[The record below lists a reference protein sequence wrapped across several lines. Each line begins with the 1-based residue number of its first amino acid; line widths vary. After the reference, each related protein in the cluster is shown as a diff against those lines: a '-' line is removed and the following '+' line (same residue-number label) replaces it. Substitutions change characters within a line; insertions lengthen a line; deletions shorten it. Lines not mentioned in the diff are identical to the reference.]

1 MTSPIDPRAHLTSV
15 TPRCGVLPSL
25 AEAALTSDNLHLSE
39 LTDASLG
46 CAIDCT
52 NPDEAVRDYV
62 QASVSPATVRAYQAD
77 LHHFMAWGGAIP
89 STDAQVATYIAA
101 HAGTLATAT
110 LTRRLA
116 SIAQAHSILR
126 LPSPTTSALVRATM
140 RGIRRTNGTAQR
152 QASPLL
158 RDDLFL
164 VLDRLGE
171 DTRSIRDCALLLVG
185 FAGGFRRSELAG
197 LDVADIEAVRQGL
210 IITLRRSKT
219 DQEGAGRKIG
229 VPLGRTRWCPVAAL
243 MRWLNAAG
251 IAAGPIF
258 RPVDRHGNVGGA
270 RLSGEA
276 VCIVV
281 RERVAAAGIDAAG
294 YSGHSLRA
302 GFVTSAAQAGVPTLK
317 IRQQT
322 GHTSDAMLA
331 RYVRDSEL
339 FVRNAAST
347 LL

>member
-1 MTSPIDPRAHLTSV
+1 L
-15 TPRCGVLPSL
+15 L
-25 AEAALTSDNLHLSE
+25 
-39 LTDASLG
+39 

-52 NPDEAVRDYV
+52 SSDEAVRDYV

-101 HAGTLATAT
+101 HARTLAAAT

-164 VLDRLGE
+164 VLDRLG
-171 DTRSIRDCALLLVG
+171 DDVRAARDRALLLIG
-185 FAGGFRRSELAG
+185 FAGGFRRSEIVG
-197 LDVADIEAVRQGL
+197 LNVEDIESVRQGL
-210 IITLRRSKT
+210 IISLRHSKT
-219 DQEGAGRKIG
+219 DQEGHGRKIG
-229 VPLGRTRWCPVAAL
+229 IPLGRTHWCPVAAL
-243 MRWLNAAG
+243 TQWLDVSG
-251 IAAGPIF
+251 VTSGPIF
-258 RPVDRHGNVGGA
+258 RPVDRHGLVGAA

-276 VCIVV
+276 VCIIV
-281 RERVAAAGIDAAG
+281 RERVASAGIDPAG
-294 YSGHSLRA
+294 YSGHSLRS
-302 GFVTSAAQAGVPTLK
+302 GFATSAAQAGVSTLK
-317 IRQQT
+317 IRAQT
-322 GHTSDAMLA
+322 GHASDVILA
-331 RYVRDSEL
+331 RYIRDGEL
-339 FVRNAAST
+339 FSGNAAG
-347 LL
+347 LLL